1 MMKSE
6 SVLLPRKYNTR
17 EPSFGKAISF
27 ICLLWSLFQ
36 LWLASDFPFYLSE
49 ITKLNLVFNSQEARQ
64 IHLAF
69 GLGLRCLGF
78 RLCHGISRKPALR
91 RGESAAEL
99 PQLLTKIIPLCLPD
113 AVPKA
118 KNAKIALSVDF

>member
-6 SVLLPRKYNTR
+6 SILLPRKYKSR

-69 GLGLRCLGF
+69 GLGLGL
-78 RLCHGISRKPALR
+78 LAYPAINKINPILDKFSQFFLAALAV
-91 RGESAAEL
+91 SACIFVYL
-99 PQLLTKIIPLCLPD
+99 
-113 AVPKA
+113 
-118 KNAKIALSVDF
+118 

>member
-27 ICLLWSLFQ
+27 LCLLWSLFQ
-36 LWLASDFPFYLSE
+36 LCLASDFPFYLSE

-69 GLGLRCLGF
+69 GSGLGLLAYPAINKINPILDKFSQFLLAALAVSACIYLYIYK
-78 RLCHGISRKPALR
+78 LDISNRA
-91 RGESAAEL
+91 GS
-99 PQLLTKIIPLCLPD
+99 
-113 AVPKA
+113 
-118 KNAKIALSVDF
+118 F